1 VRLLLL
7 EVSASMFGTSSSG
20 EEHDLDRDG
29 GVAFPNGKI
38 EPIADMYKEHEKELE
53 KFVEQAGQERGTG
66 IRLVNLAAAAA

>member
-1 VRLLLL
+1 VVRLLLL

-38 EPIADMYKEHEKELE
+38 EPIADMYKEHENELE
-53 KFVEQAGQERGTG
+53 EFGKQAGQAGCTG
-66 IRLVNLAAAAA
+66 YLLSA